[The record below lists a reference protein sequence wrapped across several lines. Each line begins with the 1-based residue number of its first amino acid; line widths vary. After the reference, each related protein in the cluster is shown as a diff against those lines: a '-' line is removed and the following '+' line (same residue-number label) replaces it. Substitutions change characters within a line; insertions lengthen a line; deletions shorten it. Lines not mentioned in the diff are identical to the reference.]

1 MSANGKIVAF
11 VKINMDESGTPLL
24 QRFLADTIM
33 HLIYFTFRELSV
45 EEQHPSVCQT
55 QMSII
60 ISMKKIQYVISLPT
74 RKRSKAMRFKNMDSV
89 SSSTKDDW
97 EP

>member
-1 MSANGKIVAF
+1 MRVARHF
-11 VKINMDESGTPLL
+11 FKGFLL
-24 QRFLADTIM
+24 TRSCTL
-33 HLIYFTFRELSV
+33 FTLLLRELSV

-60 ISMKKIQYVISLPT
+60 ISMKKIQYAISLPT